1 MFFSATACFPTK
13 HFRIEAVIHDDNHQQ
28 FTITAIEAYEGDDET
43 CELRKMDGQPEERI
57 LETILRNDELW
68 FETDHG
74 SASQLGTF
82 EATITYL
89 KQLNR
94 RRIDD
99 ILHHKHVKV
108 CYCKRRFICVN
119 CLT

>member
-13 HFRIEAVIHDDNHQQ
+13 HFRIEAVIHDDDHQQ

-74 SASQLGTF
+74 SASRDGG
-82 EATITYL
+82 
-89 KQLNR
+89 
-94 RRIDD
+94 
-99 ILHHKHVKV
+99 
-108 CYCKRRFICVN
+108 IC
-119 CLT
+119 